1 MNRSN
6 KLPAFI
12 LVLFF
17 ALLLL
22 LTGSSVL
29 SWAPEPTSES
39 KEATRQADA
48 KVLTDE
54 AVDVTKEV
62 PVDSQV
68 VDLSQD
74 PRAVQVSENDQQK
87 ASPVD
92 ATLNKIP
99 RNIRGVQT
107 HLKHHIHQAFN
118 RRTFFRHR
126 PTEDLVTRFHSW
138 LVGEL
143 GLTRTTHT
151 RHWKETRINGQTI
164 KKRQSREFAFR

>member
-1 MNRSN
+1 VNRSN
-6 KLPAFI
+6 NLPAFI

-39 KEATRQADA
+39 REATRQADA
-48 KVLTDE
+48 KVLADE

-68 VDLSQD
+68 IDLSQD
-74 PRAVQVSENDQQK
+74 PRAVQLSENDQQE

-99 RNIRGVQT
+99 HNIRGVQT
-107 HLKHHIHQAFN
+107 HLKHHVHQAFDG
-118 RRTFFRHR
+118 RTFSRHR
-126 PTEDLVTRFHSW
+126 PTANLVTRIHSW

-143 GLTRTTHT
+143 GLARTTS
-151 RHWKETRINGQTI
+151 RRPWKDSYKWTKHQKAVPR
-164 KKRQSREFAFR
+164 KFALR